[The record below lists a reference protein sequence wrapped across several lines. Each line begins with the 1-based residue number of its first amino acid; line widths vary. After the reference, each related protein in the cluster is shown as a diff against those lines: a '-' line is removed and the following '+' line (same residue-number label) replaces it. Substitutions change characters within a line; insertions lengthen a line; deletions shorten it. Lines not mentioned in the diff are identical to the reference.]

1 MGKLSRALNRT
12 SKDYNDGKKT
22 QRNPNFA
29 RKPREFKKRVPQNE
43 IRVPVEA
50 ENDAGTQEVK
60 KTEIV
65 KMVDLVK
72 LSEKDLA
79 RDDIPY
85 VFKKLP
91 ETVEKIEKLFGKH
104 TDGKKVEK
112 DISSQSIIL
121 KRLREY
127 YHPDGVAYADREE

>member
-29 RKPREFKKRVPQNE
+29 RKPREFKKRVPQGE
-43 IRVPVEA
+43 IKIPVEVEFA
-50 ENDAGTQEVK
+50 DGKPQEEK
-60 KTEIV
+60 KTEVV
-65 KMVDLVK
+65 KMVEVVK
-72 LSEKDLA
+72 LSEKEMK

-91 ETVEKIEKLFGKH
+91 ESIEKIEKLFSKH
-104 TDGKKVEK
+104 TDGKNVEK
-112 DISSQSIIL
+112 DVSTQSLIL
-121 KRLREY
+121 KRLRDY
-127 YHPDGVAYADREE
+127 YHPDGV